1 MKNRAAQQPLI
12 YESDENDEHD
22 AASHASAPSPSDA
35 RHQEIGGR
43 CSSPHGDDVDEDER
57 LARSRDRNREHAR
70 RTRLRKKKQLQIL
83 QERFLELQGESK
95 ILKQTIEECSI
106 ASILLG
112 LSTGER
118 DICDDFLCTDN
129 LLSSNIEEKKFITVT
144 GKRKRFVS
152 DADCDPVPMKLRIKG
167 KDTQIGGSGCKA
179 QINWKTGL
187 YIDENGIHQQ
197 LSDSEL
203 ESLRR
208 ERNRMHAKMTRDRKK
223 LYINKIEKTISDLE
237 EKNMHMR
244 SVLVKQA
251 KRHAFCVSPE
261 ISPIQRNVD
270 SIPSITKDVSH

>member
-203 ESLRR
+203 ESLR
-208 ERNRMHAKMTRDRKK
+208 
-223 LYINKIEKTISDLE
+223 
-237 EKNMHMR
+237 
-244 SVLVKQA
+244 
-251 KRHAFCVSPE
+251 
-261 ISPIQRNVD
+261 
-270 SIPSITKDVSH
+270 